1 MIQIGPAGLGTPP
14 IDNLRLFKKLGF
26 SCAEVE
32 FVRNIYM
39 NAETAKKVGDEA
51 KKLGVSLSIHCPYA
65 INLASDDKEKIEA
78 SKKRILKSCEIGHYL
93 KARYIVFHPAYY
105 GKHNPE
111 IIYNKVKDSI
121 LEMQEEINKNNWNVI
136 LCPETAGKLSQFG
149 SLEELKNLIRETNCS
164 VCVDFAHIKARNI
177 GVIDYSDICK
187 KLRGIKDLTAHF
199 SGIKYGARGEI
210 SHLITTDEDINLL
223 LKNLIE
229 HKIDI
234 RIISESPDPINDGI
248 RMLKTLSTIVG

>member
-149 SLEELKNLIRETNCS
+149 SLFTLCSTRRREREKCLLSAYGRRFSASRNRFSSRCIGRRRHCSILPCEPDSILKAFFFPS
-164 VCVDFAHIKARNI
+164 A
-177 GVIDYSDICK
+177 
-187 KLRGIKDLTAHF
+187 
-199 SGIKYGARGEI
+199 
-210 SHLITTDEDINLL
+210 
-223 LKNLIE
+223 
-229 HKIDI
+229 
-234 RIISESPDPINDGI
+234 
-248 RMLKTLSTIVG
+248 